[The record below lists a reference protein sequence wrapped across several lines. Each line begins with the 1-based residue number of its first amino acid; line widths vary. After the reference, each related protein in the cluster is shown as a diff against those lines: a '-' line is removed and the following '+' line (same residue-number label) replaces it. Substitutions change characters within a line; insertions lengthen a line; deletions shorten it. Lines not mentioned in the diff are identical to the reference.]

1 MGNLRI
7 GIRLFILIAV
17 VLLALLVIG
26 LTSYMGLIQS
36 TDALTKLNKA
46 NVDQSIL
53 ERLGRMIEVDIPNLA
68 NSANL
73 GTISFDQATRDLE
86 KIRVQDEKVW
96 EDLIQ
101 AVPDSDK
108 ASLLEKKEI
117 TGQAIS
123 ELGRL
128 FAARDRNNV
137 NLYLANDLSG
147 VRDPIQTEILS
158 PRRQQIEQ
166 DTKALLQRSLTF
178 SRNFELILI
187 VIGLVGILAATGLG
201 ALTYN
206 SIAKPV
212 EKIADTMQQVSAGN
226 FSARVNL
233 VGGDELA
240 TLGREFDRLLNE
252 RVAALVETEQANE
265 QLNDSIIQ
273 LLQAVSQLS
282 QRDLTVTVPVN
293 EDITG
298 PMADALNL
306 LTSETAKVLANV
318 TQLSEDVAA
327 ASNKVKAQSDAVL
340 AVADEERQEV
350 ERAATE
356 LTTAAEDMDRIAGLA
371 KACNQTAGEAIDTT
385 RKALETVESTV
396 DGITNTRDTIR
407 ETEKRIKRLGERSQ
421 EISGV
426 VNLINTIAERTHI
439 LALNASMHA
448 ASAGEAG
455 RCFAVVADEV
465 QRLAENARE
474 ATSQIATLVSSIQ
487 VETADTANA
496 MNQAIA
502 EVVEGSRLAEQAGE
516 QMRKTQQTTAEL
528 VASVQ
533 QIAARSQ
540 DQARVSSALLER
552 AKQIQNSTLQTGQQL
567 MEQGQ
572 YTESLVDFAGSLLDS
587 VRVFKLP
594 VESA

>member
-1 MGNLRI
+1 M
-7 GIRLFILIAV
+7 
-17 VLLALLVIG
+17 LLALLVIG

-73 GTISFDQATRDLE
+73 GAISFDQATRDLE

-117 TGQAIS
+117 TDQAIS

-128 FAARDRNNV
+128 FAARDRNNL

-166 DTKALLQRSLTF
+166 DTNALLQRSLTF
-178 SRNFELILI
+178 SRNSELILI
-187 VIGLVGILAATGLG
+187 VIGLVGILVATGLG

-396 DGITNTRDTIR
+396 DGITSTRDTIR

-455 RCFAVVADEV
+455 RGFAVVADEV

>member
-53 ERLGRMIEVDIPNLA
+53 ERLGRVIEVDIPNLA

-201 ALTYN
+201 AFTYN

-396 DGITNTRDTIR
+396 DGITSTRDTIR

-455 RCFAVVADEV
+455 RGFAVVADEV

>member
-73 GTISFDQATRDLE
+73 GAISFDQATRDLE

-128 FAARDRNNV
+128 FAARDRNNL

-166 DTKALLQRSLTF
+166 DTNALLQRSLTF

-187 VIGLVGILAATGLG
+187 VIGLVGILVATGLG
-201 ALTYN
+201 AFTYN

-396 DGITNTRDTIR
+396 DGITSTRDTIR

-455 RCFAVVADEV
+455 RGFAVVADEV

-502 EVVEGSRLAEQAGE
+502 QVVEGSRLAEQAGE

>member
-53 ERLGRMIEVDIPNLA
+53 ERLGRVIEVDIPNLA

-73 GTISFDQATRDLE
+73 GAISFDQATRDLE

-187 VIGLVGILAATGLG
+187 VIGLVGILVATGLG
-201 ALTYN
+201 AFTYN

-396 DGITNTRDTIR
+396 DGITSTRDTIR

-455 RCFAVVADEV
+455 RGFAVVADEV

>member
-53 ERLGRMIEVDIPNLA
+53 ERLGRVIEVDIPNLA

-187 VIGLVGILAATGLG
+187 VIGLVGILVATGLG
-201 ALTYN
+201 AFTYN

-396 DGITNTRDTIR
+396 DGITSTRDTIR

-455 RCFAVVADEV
+455 RGFAVVADEV

-502 EVVEGSRLAEQAGE
+502 QVVEGSRLAEQAGE

>member
-73 GTISFDQATRDLE
+73 GAISFDQATRDLE

-128 FAARDRNNV
+128 FAARDRNNL

-187 VIGLVGILAATGLG
+187 VIGLVGILVATGLG
-201 ALTYN
+201 AFTYN

-455 RCFAVVADEV
+455 RGFAVVADEV

>member
-53 ERLGRMIEVDIPNLA
+53 ERLGRVIEVDIPNLA

-73 GTISFDQATRDLE
+73 GAISFDQATRDLE

-187 VIGLVGILAATGLG
+187 VIGLVGILVATGLG
-201 ALTYN
+201 AFTYN

-340 AVADEERQEV
+340 TVADEERQEV

-396 DGITNTRDTIR
+396 DGITSTRDTIR

-455 RCFAVVADEV
+455 RGFAVVADEV

-502 EVVEGSRLAEQAGE
+502 QVVEGSRLAEQAGE

>member
-73 GTISFDQATRDLE
+73 GAISFDQATRDLE

-117 TGQAIS
+117 TDQAIS

-128 FAARDRNNV
+128 FAARDRNNL

-166 DTKALLQRSLTF
+166 DTNALLQRSLTF
-178 SRNFELILI
+178 SRNSELILI
-187 VIGLVGILAATGLG
+187 VIGLVGILVATGLG

-396 DGITNTRDTIR
+396 DGITSTRDTIR

-455 RCFAVVADEV
+455 RGFAVVADEV

>member
-73 GTISFDQATRDLE
+73 GAISFDQATRDLE

-128 FAARDRNNV
+128 FAARDRNNL

-201 ALTYN
+201 AFTYN

-396 DGITNTRDTIR
+396 DGITSTRDTIR

-455 RCFAVVADEV
+455 RGFAVVADEV

-502 EVVEGSRLAEQAGE
+502 QVVEGSRLAEQAGE

>member
-73 GTISFDQATRDLE
+73 GAISFDQATRDLE

-128 FAARDRNNV
+128 FAARDRNNL

-166 DTKALLQRSLTF
+166 DTKALLQHSLTF

-187 VIGLVGILAATGLG
+187 VIGLVGILVATGLG
-201 ALTYN
+201 AFTYN

-455 RCFAVVADEV
+455 RGFAVVADEV

-474 ATSQIATLVSSIQ
+474 ATSQIATLVSNIQ
-487 VETADTANA
+487 TETADTVTA
-496 MNQAIA
+496 MNTAISQ
-502 EVVEGSRLAEQAGE
+502 VVDGSRLAEQAGD
-516 QMRKTQQTTAEL
+516 QMKRTQETTSEL
-528 VASVQ
+528 VDAVQ
-533 QIAARSQ
+533 EIAARSQ
-540 DQARVSSALLER
+540 EQARISTQLVDR
-552 AKQIQNSTLQTGQQL
+552 AHQIQEGTRKTSQQL
-567 MEQGQ
+567 QEQTIQ
-572 YTESLVDFAGSLLDS
+572 TTNLVEYAKNLLNS
-587 VRVFKLP
+587 VRVFRLP
-594 VESA
+594 A

>member
-53 ERLGRMIEVDIPNLA
+53 ERLGRVIEVDIPNLA

-73 GTISFDQATRDLE
+73 GAISFDQATRDLE

-201 ALTYN
+201 AFTYN

-396 DGITNTRDTIR
+396 DGITSTRDTIR

-455 RCFAVVADEV
+455 RGFAVVADEV

-502 EVVEGSRLAEQAGE
+502 QVVEGSRLAEQAGE

>member
-53 ERLGRMIEVDIPNLA
+53 ERLGRVIEVDIPNLA

-128 FAARDRNNV
+128 FAARDRNNL

-187 VIGLVGILAATGLG
+187 VIGLVGILVATGLG
-201 ALTYN
+201 AFTYN

-455 RCFAVVADEV
+455 RGFAVVADEV

>member
-166 DTKALLQRSLTF
+166 DTNALLQRSLTF

-187 VIGLVGILAATGLG
+187 VIGLVGILVATGLG
-201 ALTYN
+201 AFTYN

-240 TLGREFDRLLNE
+240 TLGREFDQLLNE

-340 AVADEERQEV
+340 TVADEERQEV

-396 DGITNTRDTIR
+396 DGITSTRDTIR

-455 RCFAVVADEV
+455 RGFAVVADEV

-502 EVVEGSRLAEQAGE
+502 QVVEGSRLAEQAGE

>member
-53 ERLGRMIEVDIPNLA
+53 ERLGRVIEVDIPNLA

-201 ALTYN
+201 AFTYN

-455 RCFAVVADEV
+455 RGFAVVADEV

>member
-73 GTISFDQATRDLE
+73 GAISFDQATRDLE

-128 FAARDRNNV
+128 FAARDRNNL

-187 VIGLVGILAATGLG
+187 VIGLVGILVATGLG
-201 ALTYN
+201 AFTYN

-240 TLGREFDRLLNE
+240 TLGREFDQLLNE

-340 AVADEERQEV
+340 TVADEERQEV

-396 DGITNTRDTIR
+396 DGITSTRDTIR

-455 RCFAVVADEV
+455 RGFAVVADEV

-502 EVVEGSRLAEQAGE
+502 QVVEGSRLAEQAGE

>member
-73 GTISFDQATRDLE
+73 GAISFDQATRDLE

-128 FAARDRNNV
+128 FAARDRNNL

-187 VIGLVGILAATGLG
+187 VIGLVGILVATGLG

-396 DGITNTRDTIR
+396 DGITSTRDTIR

-455 RCFAVVADEV
+455 RGFAVVADEV

>member
-53 ERLGRMIEVDIPNLA
+53 ERLGRVIEVDIPNLA

-128 FAARDRNNV
+128 FAARDRNNL

-166 DTKALLQRSLTF
+166 DTNALLQRSLTF

-201 ALTYN
+201 AFTYN

-455 RCFAVVADEV
+455 RGFAVVADEV

>member
-73 GTISFDQATRDLE
+73 GAISFDQATRDLE

-128 FAARDRNNV
+128 FAARDRNNL

-166 DTKALLQRSLTF
+166 DTNALLQRSLTF

-187 VIGLVGILAATGLG
+187 VIGLVGILVATGLG
-201 ALTYN
+201 AFTYN

-240 TLGREFDRLLNE
+240 TLGREFDQLLNE

-396 DGITNTRDTIR
+396 DGITSTRDTIR

-455 RCFAVVADEV
+455 RGFAVVADEV

-502 EVVEGSRLAEQAGE
+502 QVVEGSRLAEQAGE

>member
-17 VLLALLVIG
+17 ALLALLVIG

-36 TDALTKLNKA
+36 TDALTKLNQA

-53 ERLGRMIEVDIPNLA
+53 ERLGRVIEVDLPNLA

-73 GTISFDQATRDLE
+73 GALSFDQAAKDLE
-86 KIRVQDEKVW
+86 QIRIQHEKVW

-117 TGQAIS
+117 IGQAIG

-128 FAARDRNNV
+128 FAARDRNSL
-137 NLYLANDLSG
+137 NLYIRNDLNG
-147 VRDPIQTEILS
+147 VRDPIQAEILS
-158 PRRQQIEQ
+158 PRRRQIEQ
-166 DTKALLQRSLTF
+166 DTKTLLQRSLTF
-178 SRNFELILI
+178 SRNFQLIMI
-187 VIGLVGILAATGLG
+187 VIGLVGILVATGLG
-201 ALTYN
+201 AFTYN

-212 EKIADTMQQVSAGN
+212 EKIADTVQQVSAGN

-340 AVADEERQEV
+340 AVADEER
-350 ERAATE
+350 
-356 LTTAAEDMDRIAGLA
+356 
-371 KACNQTAGEAIDTT
+371 
-385 RKALETVESTV
+385 
-396 DGITNTRDTIR
+396 
-407 ETEKRIKRLGERSQ
+407 
-421 EISGV
+421 
-426 VNLINTIAERTHI
+426 
-439 LALNASMHA
+439 
-448 ASAGEAG
+448 
-455 RCFAVVADEV
+455 
-465 QRLAENARE
+465 
-474 ATSQIATLVSSIQ
+474 
-487 VETADTANA
+487 
-496 MNQAIA
+496 
-502 EVVEGSRLAEQAGE
+502 
-516 QMRKTQQTTAEL
+516 
-528 VASVQ
+528 
-533 QIAARSQ
+533 
-540 DQARVSSALLER
+540 
-552 AKQIQNSTLQTGQQL
+552 
-567 MEQGQ
+567 
-572 YTESLVDFAGSLLDS
+572 
-587 VRVFKLP
+587 
-594 VESA
+594 

>member
-53 ERLGRMIEVDIPNLA
+53 ERLGRVIEVDIPNLA

-455 RCFAVVADEV
+455 RGFAVVADEV

-516 QMRKTQQTTAEL
+516 QGRKTQQTTAEL

>member
-53 ERLGRMIEVDIPNLA
+53 ERLGRVIEVDIPNLA

-73 GTISFDQATRDLE
+73 GAISFDQATRDLE

-178 SRNFELILI
+178 SRNFELVLI

-396 DGITNTRDTIR
+396 DGITSTRDTIR

-455 RCFAVVADEV
+455 RGFAVVADEV

>member
-73 GTISFDQATRDLE
+73 GAISFDQATRDLE

-128 FAARDRNNV
+128 FAARDRNNL

-166 DTKALLQRSLTF
+166 DTNALLQRSLTF

-187 VIGLVGILAATGLG
+187 VIGLVGILVATGLG
-201 ALTYN
+201 AFTYN

-240 TLGREFDRLLNE
+240 TLGREFDQLLNE

-340 AVADEERQEV
+340 TVADEERQEV

-396 DGITNTRDTIR
+396 DGITSTRDTIR

-455 RCFAVVADEV
+455 RGFAVVADEV

-502 EVVEGSRLAEQAGE
+502 QVVEGSRLAEQAGE

>member
-73 GTISFDQATRDLE
+73 GAISFDQATRDLE

-128 FAARDRNNV
+128 FAARDRNNL

-187 VIGLVGILAATGLG
+187 VIGLVGILVATGLG
-201 ALTYN
+201 AFTYN

-340 AVADEERQEV
+340 TVADEERQEV

-396 DGITNTRDTIR
+396 DGITSTRDTIR

-455 RCFAVVADEV
+455 RGFAVVADEV

>member
-53 ERLGRMIEVDIPNLA
+53 ERLGRVIEVDIPNLA

-201 ALTYN
+201 AFTYN

-455 RCFAVVADEV
+455 RGFAVVADEV

-594 VESA
+594 VESV